1 MTQTAKTWS
10 AIGLIL
16 AILLLI
22 LYLMRKKTPPPTTQT
37 NTSVNINGDLTQF
50 PTRNQNNAQLLR
62 ICTYDSGEQ
71 LSLDPGAVGGRCPT
85 VYTDIAGKSGNLVKD
100 EIITLPNAGNYT
112 GDSGA

>member
-10 AIGLIL
+10 VIGLIL

-22 LYLMRKKTPPPTTQT
+22 LYLMRKKQSATGVQT
-37 NTSVNINGDLTQF
+37 NTSVKIGGDVTQF

-62 ICTYDSGEQ
+62 ICTYDNGEQ
-71 LSLDPGAVGGRCPT
+71 LSLDPGAVGGRCPV
-85 VYTDIAGKSGNLVKD
+85 VYTDIAGKTGMLVKD
-100 EIITLPNAGNYT
+100 EIITLPNAGNFT